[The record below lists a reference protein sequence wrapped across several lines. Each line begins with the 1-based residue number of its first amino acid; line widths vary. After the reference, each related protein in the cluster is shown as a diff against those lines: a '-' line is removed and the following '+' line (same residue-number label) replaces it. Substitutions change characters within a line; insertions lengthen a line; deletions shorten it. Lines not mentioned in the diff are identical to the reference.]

1 MAVDGTFS
9 PSIRYAN
16 APANNGMRSEIA
28 AVTSGGN
35 LFDAKANAKL
45 GIAVHTTLR
54 PTSSSNLLLL
64 KASAGTVAGIID
76 TSAIS
81 TVLPKAKV
89 MNVTLEGSGAASHF
103 AICR

>member
-1 MAVDGTFS
+1 MLPEMVVNGTCS

-28 AVTSGGN
+28 AVISGGN

-45 GIAVHTTLR
+45 GIAVHKTLR
-54 PTSSSNLLLL
+54 ATSNNKLLPL
-64 KASAGTVAGIID
+64 KASAGILAGIID

-81 TVLPKAKV
+81 TAPPKAKGYQSD
-89 MNVTLEGSGAASHF
+89 T
-103 AICR
+103 